1 MNEIKHQKVD
11 ELPRMGLRERKKLM
25 NQATIEGTALRLFQE
40 NGYEETSIQHIADAV
55 MMSPRTFFRYFASKE
70 EVLYAPT
77 QAIFNAAITF
87 LQQNESQQPLKDMLY
102 ATFAH
107 MAAMYQQQSARFLL
121 IYRVIKATPALEV
134 DYFYYLAALEPG
146 LCEALLRHAQNEET
160 RISERGI
167 QLLVAASMTAFRVA
181 LQQWL
186 ENGATDD
193 VVPLTRTYLELLLN
207 GQLLSNKFLS

>member
-1 MNEIKHQKVD
+1 MNEIKHQKAD